1 MATHLQSVS
10 ELLRWKPTSLVFLQK
25 NQRIWL
31 HLIIHRIICIN
42 MPNLFM
48 LSVTFF
54 GLTSFNLVAIVH
66 FLKNLCKQK
75 KFSKT
80 ANSNWLDECQGSG
93 MLVKEDKAN
102 IIIFSK
108 AVRLLSDFI
117 FFQISGEETSLYTS
131 YLSSS
136 SHDNPLLAQK
146 YAQQQ

>member
-1 MATHLQSVS
+1 
-10 ELLRWKPTSLVFLQK
+10 
-25 NQRIWL
+25 
-31 HLIIHRIICIN
+31 

-54 GLTSFNLVAIVH
+54 GLTSFSLVAIVH

-75 KFSKT
+75 KISKT
-80 ANSNWLDECQGSG
+80 VNSNWLDESQGSG

-117 FFQISGEETSLYTS
+117 FFQISGEETSPYT
-131 YLSSS
+131 
-136 SHDNPLLAQK
+136 
-146 YAQQQ
+146 